1 MKSPD
6 FSSIILLSEKRRSL
20 RLLLVLAVMLPHL
33 DVSAQLPLDLDSAA
47 PFAVLAGSGITITG
61 ATTIAGD
68 IGSFP
73 TASITGFEN
82 VTLIGINHAGDSVT
96 QAAKIDLLAAYLD
109 AAGRTATTTYGPIFD
124 LGGLTLQGGVYNDP
138 SSFGLTGTL
147 TLDAMGDPNAVWIF
161 QAGSTLITASNSV
174 VNLIGGAQAGNVFWQ
189 VGSSATLGTGTDFA
203 GSILASESITLNTG
217 AVIDGGLFALNGA
230 VTLDSNTIAAVPEPG
245 SAMLLGGGLMLL
257 FVRRRHRSAVKVPCP
272 LAPGTDTFT

>member
-1 MKSPD
+1 MKSPCLI
-6 FSSIILLSEKRRSL
+6 STLIRSENHPNLGR
-20 RLLLVLAVMLPHL
+20 VLALALMLPPL
-33 DVSAQLPLDLDSAA
+33 GVMAQLPVDLGSAA
-47 PFAVLAGSGITITG
+47 PFAVLAGTGITIAG

-82 VTLIGINHAGDSVT
+82 VTLYGTNHAGDAVT
-96 QAAKIDLLAAYLD
+96 QAAKIDLLAAYTD

-124 LGGLTLQGGVYNDP
+124 LGGLTLQSGVYKDP

-161 QAGSTLITASNSV
+161 QAGSTLTTASDSM
-174 VNLIGGAQAGNVFWQ
+174 VNLIGGAQASNIIWQ

-203 GSILASESITLNTG
+203 GIILASESITMNTG
-217 AVIDGGLFALNGA
+217 AVTDGRLYALNGA
-230 VTLDSNTIAAVPEPG
+230 VTLGSNVMIAVPEPA
-245 SAMLLGGGLMLL
+245 SAQLLIGGLVLISL
-257 FVRRRHRSAVKVPCP
+257 RRRRPAVKGL
-272 LAPGTDTFT
+272 LADG